1 MLILSKRS
9 KSKAIHSLILTIWL
23 LGKGNIVEIIKDQW
37 LPGVPGKEGRQEWI
51 DGAENL
57 FIGCWHYSIQFCNS
71 GDVTLW
77 GRGERGSENS
87 LSFLRDVL
95 FSVNLK
101 LLYKIKST
109 KTKKKKIGMS
119 SGTEQVTVILTVNHR
134 QPSSS
139 PHLLFLLVEVKQH
152 PHWLP
157 ICFPLG
163 CQVQLTISLWVKT
176 SWLPLWPWESLWTLS
191 CSLWASST

>member
-87 LSFLRDVL
+87 LSFLCDVL

-101 LLYKIKST
+101 LLYKIKSM
-109 KTKKKKIGMS
+109 KTKKKKNWHEFRNRTS
-119 SGTEQVTVILTVNHR
+119 DRDFNC
-134 QPSSS
+134 QPPST
-139 PHLLFLLVEVKQH
+139 F
-152 PHWLP
+152 
-157 ICFPLG
+157 F
-163 CQVQLTISLWVKT
+163 ISTFAFSVGR
-176 SWLPLWPWESLWTLS
+176 S
-191 CSLWASST
+191 